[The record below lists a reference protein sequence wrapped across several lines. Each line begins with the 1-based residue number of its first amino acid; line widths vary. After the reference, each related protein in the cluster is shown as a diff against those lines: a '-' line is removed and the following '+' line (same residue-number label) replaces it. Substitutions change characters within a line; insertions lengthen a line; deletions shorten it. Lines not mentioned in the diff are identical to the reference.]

1 MFDIQGQILY
11 TSFSSKSAFLS
22 IICDPVSKLEKFV
35 LKSMKF
41 AENNKKIFNEVRN
54 VMFSTLDQAIGDK
67 KSWYWSTVNLLS
79 IVLDEAV
86 KARKLRPINTVK
98 MAALFFDAINSLM
111 SYRLLTKVKETIEED
126 TREIMDLYING
137 LST

>member
-1 MFDIQGQILY
+1 MTYKGKFFIPVHQKARSYQLSVIRYPSLNN
-11 TSFSSKSAFLS
+11 SS
-22 IICDPVSKLEKFV
+22 

-41 AENNKKIFNEVRN
+41 TENNKKIFNEVRN
-54 VMFSTLDQAIGDK
+54 VMFNTLDQAIGDK
-67 KSWYWSTVNLLS
+67 KSWYWSTVDLLS

-111 SYRLLTKVKETIEED
+111 SHRLLTKVKETIEED